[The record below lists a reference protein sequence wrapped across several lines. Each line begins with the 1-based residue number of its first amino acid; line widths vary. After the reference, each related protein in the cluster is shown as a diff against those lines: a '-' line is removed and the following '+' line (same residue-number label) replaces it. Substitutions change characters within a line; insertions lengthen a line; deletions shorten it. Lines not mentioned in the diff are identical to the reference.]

1 AGGVP
6 SWAELPVQYVDY
18 TLWQREL
25 LGSEQDPESVSSRQ
39 SEFWRG
45 ALEGLPEELVL
56 PVDRPRPA
64 LASHR
69 GGSVPFE
76 VGAEVHRQV
85 AALAREAGATAF
97 MVVQAALAA
106 LLTRMGAGKDIPLG
120 AVVAGRTDE
129 GLDDLVGF
137 FVNTLVLR
145 TDTSGDPT
153 FRELLA
159 RVKGFDLEAFDHQ
172 DLPFDRL
179 VEVLNPVRSP
189 SRHPLFQIMLAFH
202 NAPDMW
208 LRLPGLDTAVE
219 DIGKDDTKF
228 DLA

>member
-56 PVDRPRPA
+56 PVDRPR
-64 LASHR
+64 
-69 GGSVPFE
+69 
-76 VGAEVHRQV
+76 
-85 AALAREAGATAF
+85 AALAREAGATSF

-129 GLDDLVGF
+129 GVDELVGL
-137 FVNTLVLR
+137 LVHHMGLR
-145 TDTSGDPT
+145 AD
-153 FRELLA
+153 
-159 RVKGFDLEAFDHQ
+159 
-172 DLPFDRL
+172 
-179 VEVLNPVRSP
+179 
-189 SRHPLFQIMLAFH
+189 
-202 NAPDMW
+202 
-208 LRLPGLDTAVE
+208 
-219 DIGKDDTKF
+219 
-228 DLA
+228 